1 MLARLTRSLPVGGF
15 IYEPK
20 WDGFRCLAFRHDDEV
35 DLRSRNDRPL
45 SRYFPELAEAIGGMG
60 EDHLVLDGEIV
71 VITPDGMDF
80 AGLMTRLHPA
90 PSRVARLRH
99 ESPSAFIAFDVLAAG
114 PQDLTGEP
122 FVDRRPVLEKLLSD
136 ADPPVLLTPATDDS
150 RMAESWLERLHG
162 SGVDGVVAKR
172 RDQRYEPGKR
182 SMVKVKRERT
192 ADCVVAGMRRYEG
205 EPPVAASVLL
215 GLFDDAG
222 TLIHVGVV
230 SSMRDAERADLW
242 RELAPL
248 IVPLDRHP
256 WRHGFGLGPSP
267 LGRLAGSAARWTPD
281 MDLDWVPLRPVRVCE
296 VAYDQLDDRRF
307 RYPARLVRWRPDR
320 DPSSCTL
327 DQLDVSP
334 PEVLE
339 LLDRP

>member
-1 MLARLTRSLPVGGF
+1 MLARLTRSLPVDGF
-15 IYEPK
+15 VYEPK
-20 WDGFRCLAFRHDDEV
+20 WDGFRCLAFGHDGDV

-45 SRYFPELAEAIGGMG
+45 SRYFPELVEAIGMIE

-71 VITPDGMDF
+71 VITPEGMNF
-80 AGLMTRLHPA
+80 AALMARLHPA
-90 PSRVARLRH
+90 SSRVARLRH
-99 ESPSAFIAFDVLAAG
+99 ESPAAFIAFDVLAAG
-114 PQDLTGEP
+114 PRDLTPEP
-122 FVDRRPVLEKLLSD
+122 FVDRRAMLEKLLSE
-136 ADPPVLLTPATDDS
+136 ADPPVLITPASDDPGV
-150 RMAESWLERLHG
+150 AEGWLGRLHG
-162 SGVDGVVAKR
+162 AGVDGVVAKR

-182 SMVKVKRERT
+182 SMAKVKRERT

-205 EPPVAASVLL
+205 EPSLVASLLL

-222 TLIHVGVV
+222 ALIHVGVV
-230 SSMRDAERADLW
+230 SSMPDAERAGMW
-242 RELAPL
+242 QELDPL
-248 IVPLDRHP
+248 IVPLAGHP
-256 WRHGFGLGPSP
+256 WQHGFGLSHSP

-281 MDLDWVPLRPVRVCE
+281 MELDWVPLRPVRVCE
-296 VAYDQLDDRRF
+296 VAYDQLDERRF

-320 DPSSCTL
+320 DPSSCTV